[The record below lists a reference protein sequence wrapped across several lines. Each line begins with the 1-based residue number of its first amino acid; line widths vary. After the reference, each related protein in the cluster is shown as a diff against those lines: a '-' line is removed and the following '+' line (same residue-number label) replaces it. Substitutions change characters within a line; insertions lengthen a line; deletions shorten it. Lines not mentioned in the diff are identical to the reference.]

1 MHDNP
6 LALKIEQDPVISRAH
21 PIIHIEIRQP
31 FDIAV
36 QPMLKPGD
44 LYYDLPCVSF
54 RDAAQVVNG
63 ELGID
68 DLHDHQAE
76 SNQYPRRP
84 QSWFAAKSIFPRA
97 SSPWDVGAAF
107 TSSTIKH
114 YHKPL

>member
-6 LALKIEQDPVISRAH
+6 LALNIEQDPVISRAQ

-44 LYYDLPCVSF
+44 LCHDLPCETF

-63 ELGID
+63 ELGLD
-68 DLHDHQAE
+68 DLHDPQAE
-76 SNQYPRRP
+76 SKQYQRRP
-84 QSWFAAKSIFPRA
+84 QSWFAAKSIFPRDRA
-97 SSPWDVGAAF
+97 
-107 TSSTIKH
+107 
-114 YHKPL
+114 